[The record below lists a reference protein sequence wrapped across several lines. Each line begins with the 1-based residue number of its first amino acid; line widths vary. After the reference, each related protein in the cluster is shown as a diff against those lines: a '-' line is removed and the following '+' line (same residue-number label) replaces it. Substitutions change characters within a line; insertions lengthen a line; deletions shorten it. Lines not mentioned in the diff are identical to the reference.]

1 VIKAIG
7 NSTETACRL
16 AGLAKSTWYYR
27 PKECERNQAL
37 SVRLHELA
45 RERPRFGS
53 PRLTV
58 LIRNEFGAVNHKR
71 VERLY
76 KVAELTLPR
85 KRRKRRWQGRQKE
98 MLVPEAP
105 GQRWSMDF
113 MTDKTVDGRRFRI
126 FNVVDDFTREVITC
140 LPERSFS
147 GKRIIR
153 ELEQIMEIE
162 EYQPERFVMDNG
174 PEFTS
179 RAFLGWAQYR
189 QIQLDF
195 IQPGKPNQNAF
206 VESFNGKFR
215 DECLN
220 MNWFYNL
227 DEAKYIIS
235 KWKEDYN
242 HHRPHSSLGYLSPI
256 DYKKL
261 FYSQTECPT

>member
-1 VIKAIG
+1 MIKALG
-7 NSTETACRL
+7 NSTETACKL
-16 AGLAKSTWYYR
+16 AGLAKSTWYYQSR
-27 PKECERNQAL
+27 ESDRNQAL
-37 SVRLHELA
+37 SERLKEIA
-45 RERPRFGS
+45 TERPRFGS

-58 LIRNEFGAVNHKR
+58 LIRSEFGTVNHKR
-71 VERLY
+71 IERLY
-76 KVAELTLPR
+76 RDAELTLPR
-85 KRRKRRWQGRQKE
+85 KRRKRKWQGRQKE
-98 MLVPEAP
+98 MLVPDGP
-105 GQRWSMDF
+105 DQRWSMDF
-113 MTDKTVDGRRFRI
+113 MTDTTTDGRKFRI
-126 FNVVDDFTREVITC
+126 FNVVDDFTREAMAC

-153 ELEQIMEIE
+153 ELEQLIETE
-162 EYQPERFVMDNG
+162 EYQPDRIVMDNG

-227 DEAKYIIS
+227 NEAKQIIRE
-235 KWKEDYN
+235 WREDYN
-242 HHRPHSSLGYLSPI
+242 HNRPHSSLGYLSPM
-256 DYKKL
+256 DYKRQ
-261 FYSQTECPT
+261 FFSHENRPT